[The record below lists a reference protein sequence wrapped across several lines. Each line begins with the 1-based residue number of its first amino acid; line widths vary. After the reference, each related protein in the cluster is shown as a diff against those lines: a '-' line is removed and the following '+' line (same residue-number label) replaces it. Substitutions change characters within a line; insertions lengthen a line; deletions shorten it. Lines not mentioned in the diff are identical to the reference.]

1 VVLDDGVASARA
13 AGLHYS
19 SDVQPGIQRIACGK
33 GFRYRHP
40 GGKAVSSDDRAR
52 IRSLAIPP
60 AYRDVWIC
68 RDADGHLQ
76 ATGRDARGRKQYR
89 YHAEWSKIRGE
100 TKFER
105 MVEFARALP
114 SIRERVD
121 GDLSSKGISR
131 NRVLATI
138 VYLLENALI
147 RVGNDEYAKQNG
159 SYGLTTLKN
168 RHVELSGDTVR
179 FRFRGKSGVE
189 RDLSIRDRRVAKV
202 VRSCQELPGQ
212 RLFEYI
218 DENGEVASIDS
229 ADVNAYIREI
239 TSDRFSTKDF
249 RTWAAT
255 VLCGAI
261 LRKAGRSDDD
271 KTAKRRV
278 KEAIAHVARRLGNTA
293 AVCRASYVHPEIID
307 AYTSGALFRSRM
319 RGTTSLQAAE
329 AAALRA
335 IGA

>member
-1 VVLDDGVASARA
+1 MVSDDGVAAARA

-19 SDVQPGIQRIACGK
+19 TDIQPGIRRIGCGK

-40 GGKAVSSDDRAR
+40 DGRAVSSNDLAR

-68 RDADGHLQ
+68 RDAEGHLQ

-89 YHAEWSKIRGE
+89 YHAEWSKVRGE

-105 MVEFARALP
+105 MGEFARALP
-114 SIRERVD
+114 SIRKRVD
-121 GDLSSKGISR
+121 GDLSTRGISR
-131 NRVLATI
+131 NKVLATI

-168 RHVELSGDTVR
+168 RHVELSGDTIR

-189 RDLSIRDRRVAKV
+189 RDFSIRDRRVARV
-202 VRSCQELPGQ
+202 MRTCQELPGQ

-218 DENGEVASIDS
+218 DERGEIASIDS
-229 ADVNAYIREI
+229 ADVNAYIRDI
-239 TSDRFSTKDF
+239 TDDRFSTKDF

-255 VLCGAI
+255 VLCGAL
-261 LRKAGRSDDD
+261 LREAGRSDDD
-271 KTAKRRV
+271 KTAKRCV
-278 KEAIAHVARRLGNTA
+278 KEAIAQVARRLGNTA
-293 AVCRASYVHPEIID
+293 AVCRAAYVHPEIIE
-307 AYTSGALFRSRM
+307 AYTSGALFRSRS
-319 RGTTSLQAAE
+319 RGTASLPAAE
-329 AAALRA
+329 AVALRA